1 VEKIIDR
8 AMEKDAE
15 KRYQK
20 AGQMADHLR
29 KVIAKIDEARAK
41 KAAPAKA

>member
-1 VEKIIDR
+1 MDK
-8 AMEKDAE
+8 AMEKDPE

-20 AGQMADHLR
+20 AGQLAEHLR